1 MGGINLSQMGGD
13 SCAARKV
20 WCLAAADQELNV
32 HDLDLPLNYLRVCC
46 MYWPRLRNALSEH
59 AELWEAFLSQASTLS
74 VTLMTRILYCNRLLM
89 HWLQQRSME
98 VSDACPLIS
107 LAAKEVKKHV
117 GSRVWK
123 AGLLRPLNLEAGI
136 IVDMPVPDVS
146 DSGSPE
152 ATRSTRR
159 TAKKTMS
166 ITAEKVTLTHP
177 TPPHPSQSKP
187 DPSSVRVFA
196 SEHERYFITLPH
208 PTPPH
213 PTKARPQLS
222 ACVCKRNW
230 TLLPHPTQPKPDPSS
245 VRVFASET
253 ECFYPTPP
261 NQSPT
266 PAQCVC
272 LQAKL
277 NVIPPNPCPL
287 SHPCNIKWCVFMVV
301 LGWLMKTRVC
311 VCDPT
316 FACVCDSKTRVC
328 VTQLSPVWMTLT
340 PLTMESYH
348 F

>member
-1 MGGINLSQMGGD
+1 
-13 SCAARKV
+13 
-20 WCLAAADQELNV
+20 
-32 HDLDLPLNYLRVCC
+32 
-46 MYWPRLRNALSEH
+46 
-59 AELWEAFLSQASTLS
+59 
-74 VTLMTRILYCNRLLM
+74 
-89 HWLQQRSME
+89 
-98 VSDACPLIS
+98 
-107 LAAKEVKKHV
+107 
-117 GSRVWK
+117 
-123 AGLLRPLNLEAGI
+123 
-136 IVDMPVPDVS
+136 
-146 DSGSPE
+146 
-152 ATRSTRR
+152 
-159 TAKKTMS
+159 MS

-177 TPPHPSQSKP
+177 TPPHPTQPKP

-196 SEHERYFITLPH
+196 SETERYY

-230 TLLPHPTQPKPDPSS
+230 TLLPH
-245 VRVFASET
+245 
-253 ECFYPTPP
+253 PTPP

-287 SHPCNIKWCVFMVV
+287 SHPCSIKWCVFMVV

-340 PLTMESYH
+340 PSSLCKLFKQQEHGTLLMAQRKAYDQNIRR
-348 F
+348 

>member
-1 MGGINLSQMGGD
+1 MGGD

-177 TPPHPSQSKP
+177 TPPHPSQPKP

-208 PTPPH
+208 PTPP
-213 PTKARPQLS
+213 
-222 ACVCKRNW
+222 
-230 TLLPHPTQPKPDPSS
+230 D
-245 VRVFASET
+245 
-253 ECFYPTPP
+253 
-261 NQSPT
+261 QSPT

-277 NVIPPNPCPL
+277 NVITPPHPTKARPQL
-287 SHPCNIKWCVFMVV
+287 S
-301 LGWLMKTRVC
+301 
-311 VCDPT
+311 
-316 FACVCDSKTRVC
+316 ACVCK
-328 VTQLSPVWMTLT
+328 
-340 PLTMESYH
+340 
-348 F
+348 